1 MAWLTCKHQLKLKD
15 KVQLLIKAS
24 VIAALLLPSF
34 NAAAAP
40 LMVPGLGTFSI
51 TKLTQAGVSKINTV
65 RNSAGEVVYQ
75 FVDDSGNVLRSFIFG
90 KSNPQVLN
98 EFMPSKLSRYFSYL
112 GQNSGKIA
120 KHKIK
125 DFPFE
130 AFTFFVAIGAITTGE
145 LIFNYNQNPVAMDQ
159 FLTSQK
165 DPVAQMGFAAFMV
178 ANGLTSEPLMAV
190 AQTKGAKYFIPYL
203 GMSVGMIASNIVHE
217 IGHFPGLKECALGL
231 GKRGLQQATA
241 LVGGSAVPDMKVC
254 DKAFEAWTK
263 MSLSEKGHEWA
274 PGLFAMVA
282 STALAGGIEAAL
294 TGSVGL
300 AARMSSAVAIRMIAI
315 EMLITVTPGG
325 MVFRGARWT
334 YKLAQLSG
342 FIYLDVILRAPMV
355 FTWKNSVQLGPQLRD
370 ADQRIGILAKRKL
383 LNGWAAETALNAAG
397 NPACAENQKEKCY
410 LDLDR
415 ELIEFQAVSAK
426 WREANL
432 ESVLMAHANWS
443 QYLHQLTSQY
453 RLSKQFYTDFA
464 SDLWKKKFETPENY
478 TPLMDRALPL
488 YGVTPKGLESEDQ
501 DKFLLQPSK
510 VQEMQ
515 MQTVADVVAGLS
527 ENAAQVNGLRADQR
541 KVYEDIVAGLASKD
555 INKIGIALQDL
566 RYRLWKDPMQ
576 HLAPTMTE
584 LKNVLEPIF
593 AKLGD
598 PKPLMAPGQGY
609 LKLVAKDPSNP
620 IYANSPFSG
629 GNGIALTPTAPE
641 YLVMQMIMGPDAQ
654 KGENTIT
661 NNLSGF
667 PASFEA
673 PRIRLDGQVRSQRL
687 PQNPRLGVD
696 LNQSIFGL
704 KFWVERNG
712 KVSGGGTMFD
722 YLRNEGVRPEVLGDE
737 SEQRMAEWWEQY
749 PEKQFTKAFIS
760 YEQEYEDIIQ
770 DLHQKLFRSE
780 SSVLNRGPISNGI
793 LKALEQERSV
803 YLYILDAFLNSS
815 EGRRS
820 AAPADETKYSVLV
833 AAGQLQNSQNDWTKA
848 MMTQWKS
855 LEVLLGK
862 LQQKPVRTAQG
873 TRNFVVSRVTNQEL
887 QNLNKSLEELVK
899 QFPVEDMDQL
909 SDFQKKVIAAALQ
922 GLSATSQEILNLGQI
937 INNVSYVENFLGDA
951 GGEPMPRR
959 CLNAPA
965 ARGTQQWLATQYRD
979 CP

>member
-1 MAWLTCKHQLKLKD
+1 
-15 KVQLLIKAS
+15 
-24 VIAALLLPSF
+24 
-34 NAAAAP
+34 
-40 LMVPGLGTFSI
+40 
-51 TKLTQAGVSKINTV
+51 
-65 RNSAGEVVYQ
+65 
-75 FVDDSGNVLRSFIFG
+75 
-90 KSNPQVLN
+90 
-98 EFMPSKLSRYFSYL
+98 
-112 GQNSGKIA
+112 
-120 KHKIK
+120 
-125 DFPFE
+125 
-130 AFTFFVAIGAITTGE
+130 
-145 LIFNYNQNPVAMDQ
+145 
-159 FLTSQK
+159 
-165 DPVAQMGFAAFMV
+165 
-178 ANGLTSEPLMAV
+178 MAV

-231 GKRGLQQATA
+231 GKRGFQQASA
-241 LVGGSAVPDMKVC
+241 LVSGSVVPDMKAC

-294 TGSVGL
+294 SGSVAL
-300 AARMSSAVAIRMIAI
+300 AARMSTAVAVRMIAI
-315 EMLITVTPGG
+315 EMLITVAPGG
-325 MVFRGARWT
+325 MVVRGARWT

-342 FIYLDVILRAPMV
+342 FIYLDTVLRAPMV

-370 ADQRIGILAKRKL
+370 ADQRIGILARRKL
-383 LNGWAAETALNAAG
+383 SNGWSAETALNSAG

-415 ELIEFQAVSAK
+415 ELIEFQAVNAK

-453 RLSKQFYTDFA
+453 RISKQFYTDFA

-488 YGVTPKGLESEDQ
+488 YGVTPKGLEREDQ

-515 MQTVADVVAGLS
+515 METVADVVAGLS
-527 ENAAQVNGLRADQR
+527 ENADLVSGLRADQR
-541 KVYEDIVAGLASKD
+541 KIYEDIVAGLASKD
-555 INKIGIALQDL
+555 ANKIGIALQDL

-593 AKLGD
+593 TKLGD

-609 LKLVAKDPSNP
+609 LKLIAKDPSNP
-620 IYANSPFSG
+620 IYANSPFSA
-629 GNGIALTPTAPE
+629 GNSIALTPTAPE
-641 YLVMQMIMGPDAQ
+641 YLVMQMIKGPDAQ
-654 KGENTIT
+654 KGESVVI
-661 NNLSGF
+661 NNMAGF
-667 PASFEA
+667 PASFDA
-673 PRIRLDGQVRSQRL
+673 PRIRLDGQIRSQRL
-687 PQNPRLGVD
+687 VDNPQLGFD
-696 LNQSIFGL
+696 LNQSIFRL
-704 KFWVERNG
+704 KFWVQRDG
-712 KVSGGGTMFD
+712 KFTGGGTMFD

-737 SEQRMAEWWEQY
+737 NGHRISQWWEQY
-749 PEKQFTKAFIS
+749 PEQQFTNAFIS
-760 YEQEYEDIIQ
+760 YEQKYEDIIQ
-770 DLHQKLFRSE
+770 DLHQKLFRPD
-780 SSVLNRGPISNGI
+780 SSVLNRGPMSNGI
-793 LKALEQERSV
+793 LKALGQERSV
-803 YLYILDAFLNSS
+803 YLYILDSFLNTA
-815 EGRRS
+815 EGRPS
-820 AAPADETKYSVLV
+820 PAPTDDMKYSVLK
-833 AAGQLQNSQNDWTKA
+833 AAGQLSNSQNEWTKS

-855 LEVLLGK
+855 LESLLGK
-862 LQQKPVRTAQG
+862 LQAAPVRSAEG
-873 TRNFVVSRVTNQEL
+873 TKNFIVSRVSNQDL
-887 QNLNKSLEELVK
+887 QGVAKSLEELVK
-899 QFPVEDMDQL
+899 QFPVADMDKL

-922 GLSATSQEILNLGQI
+922 GLNATSQEILNLGQI
-937 INNVSYVENFLGDA
+937 INNVSYVENFIGGA

-979 CP
+979 CPGT